1 MNTDSERALNPLVTL
16 WLRNANLAKFLGR
29 WNKGLRVLTENFDN
43 WADGRALD
51 LSGRYDAMAEGDRY
65 EQSLLVNFIASL
77 ALMTEVLTLTVD
89 LDLFEIGD
97 VKNSL
102 IALMFFA
109 LVLLVVLYPLV
120 LVLVLLLFY
129 LMGFRSK
136 EIEKR
141 PA

>member
-1 MNTDSERALNPLVTL
+1 MNTESERALNALVTL

-43 WADGRALD
+43 WAAGRALD

-89 LDLFEIGD
+89 LDFFEIGD

-109 LVLLVVLYPLV
+109 SILALQPKSINLLRISELLY
-120 LVLVLLLFY
+120 FY
-129 LMGFRSK
+129 VSLRQGG
-136 EIEKR
+136 
-141 PA
+141 